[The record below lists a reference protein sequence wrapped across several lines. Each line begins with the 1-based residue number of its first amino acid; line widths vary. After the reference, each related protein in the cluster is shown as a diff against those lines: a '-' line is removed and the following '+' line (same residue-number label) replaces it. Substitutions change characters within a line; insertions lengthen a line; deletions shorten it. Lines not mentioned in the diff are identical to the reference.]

1 MSILN
6 TLLVVIEALL
16 ALNLLIFVHELGHFL
31 AARWRRM
38 KVDRFAIWFGKPI
51 WKKKIGGVEYA
62 LGWIPAGG
70 YVSLPQMATMEMI
83 EGKSETPV
91 EQVPNVLRRGDVTAL
106 DTAANVSPLDK
117 IIVAIAG
124 PLFSFLLAL
133 VFAVIVWQVG
143 KPTPQGGDKPVLGWV
158 TPEGPAWKAGLR
170 PGDQVVEIDGHPIEN
185 FGPPSQA
192 SIVWRVIT
200 SEGTNIAIKYLRE
213 GKEQMAYATP
223 AKPPTK
229 WYERRGM
236 RQIKLGPVQPAV
248 IYDVATNSPAALAG
262 LKRGDE
268 IIALNG
274 EPILSFGAVSYAED
288 QQTNQ
293 NAGPVKIT
301 VRRGTDE
308 FERTL
313 QAVKPL
319 SPTNVPPSFGI
330 LTWQGNTNRTL
341 VHPLPWDQI
350 ESAAGQIF
358 GTIGTVISRKS
369 DVGPQHLGGAVMII
383 RVYTNLFQDVEG
395 WRLVLWFSVV
405 LNVNLAMLNMLPL
418 PVLDGGHI
426 LLSLIE
432 AVRRRAASPK
442 VLNYIQTVFAVVLIT
457 FMIWIGAL
465 DIGDWIRAARSD
477 RQEQI
482 VFAPHK

>member
-1 MSILN
+1 MSFLN
-6 TLLVVIEALL
+6 TVLVVIEALL

-31 AARWRRM
+31 AARWRGM
-38 KVDRFAIWFGKPI
+38 KVERFAIWFGDPI

-70 YVSLPQMATMEMI
+70 YVSLPQMATMEAI
-83 EGKSETPV
+83 EGKTENSA
-91 EQVPNVLRRGDVTAL
+91 EQLPS
-106 DTAANVSPLDK
+106 AAPLDK

-158 TPEGPAWKAGLR
+158 IPEGPAWKAGLR
-170 PGDQVVEIDGHPIEN
+170 AGDQVIEIDGHPIEN

-200 SEGTNIAIKYLRE
+200 SEGTNLAIKYLRD

-236 RQIKLGPVQPAV
+236 RQIKLGPIQPAV
-248 IYDVATNSPAALAG
+248 IYDVATNSPADLAG

-268 IIALNG
+268 IVSLNG
-274 EPILSFGAVSYAED
+274 EKILSFGAMEFAED

-293 NAGPVKIT
+293 NAGPVEIT
-301 VRRGTDE
+301 VRRGAEE
-308 FERTL
+308 FQRTL
-313 QAVKPL
+313 QAVLPL
-319 SPTNVPPSFGI
+319 SPTNIAPSFGI
-330 LTWQGNTNRTL
+330 LSWQGNTNRAL
-341 VHPLPWDQI
+341 VHPLPWGQI

-358 GTIGTVISRKS
+358 ATIGAVASRHS
-369 DVGPQHLGGAVMII
+369 EIGPQHLGGAVMII
-383 RVYTNLFQDVEG
+383 RVYTNLFEDEQG

-426 LLSLIE
+426 LLSLVE
-432 AVRRRAASPK
+432 VVRRRAASPK
-442 VLNYIQTVFAVVLIT
+442 LLNYIQTAFAVLLIT
-457 FMIWIGAL
+457 FMVLIAFY
-465 DIGDWIRAARSD
+465 DIGDWIRSSRSG
-477 RQEQI
+477 RHQEI
-482 VFAPHK
+482 IFAPKK